1 MGLVILGALALY
13 FLLSIAVVIG
23 AIKYAKNNGKSVS
36 RWGWSAALVMYL
48 IPFWDWIPTV
58 AVHQYYCKTES
69 GFWVYKTLDQWKKE
83 NPGVAETL
91 VANKRARSKR
101 LGDMT
106 NHTDTYFL
114 NQRINWVVKRYNN
127 PLFNQWRHEKEIVD
141 TKTNELLARY
151 VDFSTAQIRAG
162 GGWYGWKFWLH
173 NERCRRGANSRHDTQ
188 ALREKFV
195 ELEVKLNGRE
205 E

>member
-13 FLLSIAVVIG
+13 LLISIAAVVG
-23 AIKYAKNNGKSVS
+23 AIKYAKKTGKSAR
-36 RWGWSAALVMYL
+36 RWGLSAALVMFL
-48 IPFWDWIPTV
+48 ISFWDWIPTV
-58 AVHQYYCKTES
+58 AVHQYYCSTES

-91 VANKRARSKR
+91 VANRVAPSR

-114 NQRINWVVKRYNN
+114 NQRINLVVKRYNY
-127 PLFNQWRHEKEIVD
+127 PLFNRWRHEKEIVD
-141 TKTNELLARY
+141 TKTNEVLARY

-173 NERCRRGANSRHDTQ
+173 NERCVRGANLQHDTQ
-188 ALREKFV
+188 ELREQFV
-195 ELEVKLNGRE
+195 ELEVKLKGKE
-205 E
+205 K